1 MKTVYILT
9 NEAMPGII
17 KIGWTDGLKLSGG
30 ERQRIALA
38 RAIYK
43 DSEILF
49 LDEFTS
55 NLDVLT
61 EEKIINKLRKNFPD
75 ITIVMITHRPE
86 MAKKADILFKLGN

>member
-86 MAKKADILFKLGN
+86 MAKKGNILFKLDN